1 MSQKEDTH
9 SSGKVERRMKE
20 GLMELALLFHLV
32 CCKQLPGLPTGIN
45 ECLMKLCI
53 PLTHIWYATIISAYA
68 PTLTS
73 SDEDKEV
80 FYETLDSLL
89 KATPVDDKL
98 IILDDFSARVG
109 CDTESWVGTLGH
121 HGVGKMNSNGLL
133 LLTLCAENGL
143 SITNTLFRMATKY
156 KTTWMHPRSKQWH
169 LIDYVIVRRNDI
181 QDVTVTRTMHAD

>member
-1 MSQKEDTH
+1 
-9 SSGKVERRMKE
+9 
-20 GLMELALLFHLV
+20 
-32 CCKQLPGLPTGIN
+32 
-45 ECLMKLCI
+45 MKLRI
-53 PLTHIWYATIISAYA
+53 PLTHTWHATIISAYA

-73 SDEDKEV
+73 SDEDKKV

-98 IILDDFSARVG
+98 IILGDFNARVG

-121 HGVGKMNSNGLL
+121 HGVEKMNSNGL

-156 KTTWMHPRSKQWH
+156 KTTWMHPRSNNGI
-169 LIDYVIVRRNDI
+169 LSIMSLSAG
-181 QDVTVTRTMHAD
+181 VTSKM